1 MTRVALITGGGR
13 GLGKT
18 IAIAL
23 KQAGYALCITG
34 QNRAALEAAAAE
46 IGGRVV
52 TKAFDVSDPIAT
64 ENAFGELESE
74 VGPISLLVNNAG
86 VAAGGLFAH
95 SDPDAWWRVLEINL
109 RGPMLLT
116 RLVLPSMLAN
126 GQGCIINV
134 GSYQGIGPS
143 PGLSAY
149 GVSKAA
155 LARFTDTVAAE
166 VAGRGVL
173 LYAVSPG
180 FVRTDMGQEAE
191 AALSDANPDWQGFP
205 AEFIFPPEAIADLIV
220 RIAGGEAAGLEG
232 RLLHVKDDLATM
244 RQSADQ
250 IAAQNL
256 LALKL
261 DGWNG

>member
-1 MTRVALITGGGR
+1 MTETTIVTGGAHGIGATIVAARAAAGEHVLNLDRDQPAAGAPGECLRVDLADGAALKARLAEITGDLSVTRV
-13 GLGKT
+13 
-18 IAIAL
+18 
-23 KQAGYALCITG
+23 
-34 QNRAALEAAAAE
+34 
-46 IGGRVV
+46 
-52 TKAFDVSDPIAT
+52 
-64 ENAFGELESE
+64 
-74 VGPISLLVNNAG
+74 VNNAG
-86 VAAGGLFAH
+86 VAAGGLCAH

-205 AEFIFPPEAIADLIV
+205 AEFIFPPEAIADLVV
-220 RIAGGEAAGLEG
+220 RIACGEAAGLEG